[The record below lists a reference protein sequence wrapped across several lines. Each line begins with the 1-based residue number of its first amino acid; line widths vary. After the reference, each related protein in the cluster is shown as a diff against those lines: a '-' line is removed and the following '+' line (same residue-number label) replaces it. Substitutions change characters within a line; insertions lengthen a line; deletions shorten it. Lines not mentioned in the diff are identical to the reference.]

1 LNADSVIW
9 VIWRKN
15 RKLLLWVAHKHSNN
29 RQIFYD
35 IGLHVWSQIFIIKQL
50 KSPKTVNIR
59 CIKAILI
66 DISVP
71 HSHLRSDLVLF
82 SIHGGVGLKN
92 CPPQLCS
99 IWVVECD
106 PCWQWFKLTI
116 HIQVA
121 RVITYILTIHI
132 GQEWSLNLVVFWNF
146 AQGVCHIVDLWQGPV
161 IDDATVNVKLEI
173 GVIVRECWKL
183 LNQVDDC
190 RSIFSSILSF
200 WVCPDFDKDCLIIPI
215 LCDIGHFKGFVIL
228 QVQEL
233 VRKKGII
240 ISSLVDSW
248 VVSNIRVLNGVKTR
262 KIELEWLKLN
272 VQDDAVVVDNV
283 ALTVYNQV
291 ARRVSVVLNAI
302 NFLVPAMIP
311 YKQISWRAH
320 FNAWELTVKHRV
332 QLQRWNTLFQAVGAV
347 GLGDVVGLDHE
358 LSRRRVEGDDV
369 CLNSLPR
376 VWGSFIDERILP
388 VAALCEHLGFVYAR
402 QLVES
407 WVFPVPFHAKFRERD
422 ILWWVPDRV
431 LDVTNGPLHKLNGGT
446 ERF

>member
-1 LNADSVIW
+1 M
-9 VIWRKN
+9 
-15 RKLLLWVAHKHSNN
+15 
-29 RQIFYD
+29 
-35 IGLHVWSQIFIIKQL
+35 
-50 KSPKTVNIR
+50 
-59 CIKAILI
+59 
-66 DISVP
+66 
-71 HSHLRSDLVLF
+71 
-82 SIHGGVGLKN
+82 
-92 CPPQLCS
+92 
-99 IWVVECD
+99 
-106 PCWQWFKLTI
+106 TI

-183 LNQVDDC
+183 LNQVYDC

-200 WVCPDFDKDCLIIPI
+200 WVCPDFDKDCLIVPI
-215 LCDIGHFKGFVIL
+215 LSDIGHFKGFVIL

-240 ISSLVDSW
+240 ISSLVDSG

-272 VQDDAVVVDNV
+272 VQDDAVVVDNI

-311 YKQISWRAH
+311 YKQIS
-320 FNAWELTVKHRV
+320 
-332 QLQRWNTLFQAVGAV
+332 
-347 GLGDVVGLDHE
+347 
-358 LSRRRVEGDDV
+358 
-369 CLNSLPR
+369 
-376 VWGSFIDERILP
+376 
-388 VAALCEHLGFVYAR
+388 
-402 QLVES
+402 
-407 WVFPVPFHAKFRERD
+407 
-422 ILWWVPDRV
+422 
-431 LDVTNGPLHKLNGGT
+431 
-446 ERF
+446 